1 MSLRVHLLKL
11 LCINVILN
19 ELGKVSLI
27 LGWIFF
33 LQHLHV
39 LLHMAAKNALLV
51 GFGII
56 LGILSL
62 LFGWLETWEV
72 LGTVGNV
79 KSTIDGTFQSTPH
92 PRTHTSAPD
101 ADVKNGLE
109 WSLLGILILDVVLL
123 SVQFLLTLEGLIK
136 AKRLQST
143 AGDEQAGCIGS
154 GVVLVAA
161 GDAELGELIRACMRH
176 DDIACNGG
184 IRNLAD
190 NPLVRQAYNQPVLLV
205 IELVLVLPDH
215 LATGLEVS
223 LALAATT
230 LFHLVTFEERFILQ
244 DLDKCHDASALQKRR
259 MQIPLIGNSV
269 PRRA

>member
-1 MSLRVHLLKL
+1 M
-11 LCINVILN
+11 
-19 ELGKVSLI
+19 GLI
-27 LGWIFF
+27 LRGIFL

-123 SVQFLLTLEGLIK
+123 SVQFLLTLEGLVK

-223 LALAATT
+223 LALAA
-230 LFHLVTFEERFILQ
+230 
-244 DLDKCHDASALQKRR
+244 SALLHLIALEEGLVLQHLYKRHAACAP
-259 MQIPLIGNSV
+259 MSFLLQHLLNGESV
-269 PRRA
+269 PKKLLT